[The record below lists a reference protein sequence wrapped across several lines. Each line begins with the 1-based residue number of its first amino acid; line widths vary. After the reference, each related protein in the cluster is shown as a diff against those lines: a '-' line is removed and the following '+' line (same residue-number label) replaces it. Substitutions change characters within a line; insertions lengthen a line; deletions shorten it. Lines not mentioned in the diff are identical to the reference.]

1 MHPRQVACHSLM
13 LAHLHLPLL
22 VQHTFTEHL
31 LQYSNSQGYSG
42 KRNKVFRV
50 QQGRYK
56 QAQQLGSE
64 FLFNCMDGRDGYDDP
79 FFLSY
84 GKYRQRVIRVIENLK
99 LDPSHKS
106 HDGRKTFVTNA
117 KKSLLEKMFV

>member
-56 QAQQLGSE
+56 QAQHTVYQS
-64 FLFNCMDGRDGYDDP
+64 DGADALQRQKAGKKDDVGGGQGVAI
-79 FFLSY
+79 LN
-84 GKYRQRVIRVIENLK
+84 R
-99 LDPSHKS
+99 
-106 HDGRKTFVTNA
+106 
-117 KKSLLEKMFV
+117 